1 IPEIPQSVENIV
13 LQATAK
19 DPFHRY
25 ESVFDMETAL
35 DIALDPSVRDEAV
48 YSPPEEAGESTKAI
62 PIITDE
68 QLNGTDDDATLVHNE
83 QETTKDAPGQP
94 TDVHEEAENPTKT
107 QRSYTRQWFIFLMRL
122 FSMIVGGIIYFVAS
136 TPKLIHMP
144 DVVNEE
150 YDDAK
155 ET

>member
-1 IPEIPQSVENIV
+1 TSISITLKQLHENTPTDRIIIPYIPQNVENIV

-68 QLNGTDDDATLVHNE
+68 QLHGTDDDATLVHNE
-83 QETTKDAPGQP
+83 HETTKNA
-94 TDVHEEAENPTKT
+94 TV
-107 QRSYTRQWFIFLMRL
+107 QRSEERR
-122 FSMIVGGIIYFVAS
+122 VG
-136 TPKLIHMP
+136 
-144 DVVNEE
+144 
-150 YDDAK
+150 
-155 ET
+155 